1 MILSKSNLT
10 DLSIMQDA
18 ICNVLFFETI
28 PASVYITFTRCC
40 SLVTFQCFPTL
51 SLPQPMLEM
60 LVLHNTPS
68 PALFS
73 PPLFSTGEILLTLL
87 LQRALLHISSLSFT
101 LMHLTIQGI
110 TITGIS
116 KAGGQNWASNFFLQ
130 NSSLIKIAHHPPYA
144 HHQSEGTIR
153 PFPLPSFLLLIK
165 SRRFFFLNMLPL
177 PLSILNSIT

>member
-73 PPLFSTGEILLTLL
+73 PPLFSTWEILLTLL

-130 NSSLIKIAHHPPYA
+130 NSSLIKFAGWSLG
-144 HHQSEGTIR
+144 SEGLRWKTIVV
-153 PFPLPSFLLLIK
+153 
-165 SRRFFFLNMLPL
+165 
-177 PLSILNSIT
+177 ILVTNAGHIDSSDRIQNGEWQG